1 MNACGCSTFDKCA
14 AEGMITSSDS
24 GIALRIPHRI
34 PKRALAFALA
44 AAFGFSSGLAVAAES
59 TAAYPSKRIRF
70 LVGYP
75 PGGATDPIARTVGQK
90 LTEAW
95 GQQVVIEHRPGGG
108 TNIAS
113 EALAR
118 SAPDGYTL
126 FLPTVANAIN
136 PTLYPRLTYDPVR
149 DFAFVTNI
157 AKVPGIV
164 VAHPSVPVRDIKQ
177 LIALA
182 KARPGEL
189 RYASPGLGSTHHL
202 VGELFKT
209 ATATNIV
216 HVPYKGA
223 GAALID
229 TAGGHVEICFG
240 ALVSTLPHVRSGR
253 LRALGVTSLKRV
265 AAAPELATLDEQGIK
280 GFETASW
287 YGVVVPAGTPADI
300 VSKLNAEIVRALA
313 DPQVRN
319 WMSTEGAEVV
329 GDTSAEFTAFFKA
342 ELAKWGKAVKAS
354 GATVE

>member
-1 MNACGCSTFDKCA
+1 MQHVRGLFKVGMVIVCGAFCA
-14 AEGMITSSDS
+14 AAAEQ
-24 GIALRIPHRI
+24 
-34 PKRALAFALA
+34 AFAQGA
-44 AAFGFSSGLAVAAES
+44 AG
-59 TAAYPSKRIRF
+59 YPNKRIRF
-70 LVGYP
+70 LLGYP
-75 PGGATDPIARTVGQK
+75 PGGATDPIARAVGQK

-95 GQQVVIEHRPGGG
+95 GQQVVIEHRPGAG

-136 PTLYPRLTYDPVR
+136 PTLYPKLAYDPVR

-164 VAHPSVPVRDIKQ
+164 VAHPSVPVKNIRD

-182 KARPGEL
+182 KARPDEL

-202 VGELFKT
+202 VGELFNAAAGVK
-209 ATATNIV
+209 II

-229 TAGGHVEICFG
+229 TAGGHVELCFG

-265 AAAPELATLDEQGIK
+265 AAAPDLATLDEQGLK

-287 YGVVVPAGTPADI
+287 YGVVVPAGTPPDI
-300 VSKLNAEIVRALA
+300 IHKLNAEIVRALA

-319 WMSTEGAEVV
+319 WMANDGAEVI
-329 GDTSAEFTAFFKA
+329 GDTPGEFTAFFKA
-342 ELAKWGKAVKAS
+342 ELVKWGKAVKAS
-354 GATVE
+354 GAKAE